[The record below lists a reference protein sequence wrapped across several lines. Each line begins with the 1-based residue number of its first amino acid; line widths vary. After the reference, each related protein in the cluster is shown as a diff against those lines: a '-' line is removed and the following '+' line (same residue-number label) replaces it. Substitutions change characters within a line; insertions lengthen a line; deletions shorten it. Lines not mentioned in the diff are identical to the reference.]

1 MDDMIDGFV
10 DESDEHITEIS
21 NGIID
26 LEDNPSNRDA
36 MDAIFRSA
44 HTLKGN
50 AGAMGFDQMSNLA
63 HAMEDVLDKIRDEEL
78 DVTGDVIDDLF
89 VGLDLW
95 EEMLDEVKDSGE
107 PTVDAADEIEMLR
120 SYITDDAET
129 DADVGGDSVQAS
141 NSQADPGE
149 TTVTIEDGDVT
160 EAISEIGVSDSDI
173 DGDAYLVRLGCTP
186 DQTDDGLTIIE
197 ELEDVFTLHG
207 TVPTQAKVLNGDFGD
222 AFSAIVSTELPE
234 KHLGAAFEDIGT
246 VHDSAVQNVTAD
258 VTDESASVTGDAEVD
273 ELLSGA
279 SSLEEYRESD
289 EEPPEVDLGDLD
301 DGDSGM
307 FNVSDDASDADNP
320 NAGSSDSVDASDS
333 SDDSSDT
340 DDGFELDLD
349 DDMEESDSGIFSD
362 DGESGDLE
370 GDLDLSGGDDSDAD
384 DIELGLG
391 DSDDG
396 DADESDSD
404 DSGEFGNRGTAVFES
419 MKDDVEQQSMDEV
432 RKEMEE
438 NGHSFKSNDADG
450 VDTDE
455 LLEETDSYVS
465 GDDSEDSAESESS
478 GGDALQTVE
487 DNDEDITA
495 EDVNHDNI
503 SLDIDFDKSTSSGDA
518 ESGIDLEDEFG
529 DVLATSPSD
538 SVDKEDIVNDQGQ
551 VIYQTEAEKN
561 PATDLDT
568 LFSDDDSS
576 SVDSTDTDIDF
587 GDVEYGP
594 GLDSFEEI
602 LRKEEGDIDTSQ
614 SSDDEVDIQSIK
626 VDVSQLDELYTLVQE
641 LITNRL
647 RLNQAVDG
655 LDGLIGD
662 LDREGLDGFESESG
676 ELLTQTSHEVNQL
689 ETITSR
695 IQETV
700 MDIRLVPMEHATQ
713 RLPRIARDVARDNDK
728 NIDFNIKGDDV
739 ELDRSILSKLGDP
752 LMHLVRNAVDHG
764 VESPDERKKKGKDA
778 EGTVQVRA
786 RRNRDYVS
794 VIVEDDGAGINA
806 DRVREEAVNR
816 DLFTREQA
824 NQLSDEQC
832 FELLFRPGFSTKD
845 EVTETSGRG
854 VGMDVVYT
862 TIQAVDGSIEVHSE
876 PDVGTQVRIQLPV
889 SLAISQMLFIE
900 VGDDEFGIPVKNID
914 EITGGGDLTNVDGEP
929 VHMHRGDSYP
939 VVQLS
944 DALGAS
950 SADDSDGLGAESQLI
965 RIDSSIRQVAL
976 ECDSITRTKEVVVDP
991 YDGVLSRVT
1000 GLSGAVVLGQDNVVN
1015 VLDVS
1020 TL

>member
-10 DESDEHITEIS
+10 DESDEHITKIS

-95 EEMLDEVKDSGE
+95 EEMLDEVKDSGNRPSMQLTRLKCCARISRTMPRQTPMSVVTAFKPRILRQTPE
-107 PTVDAADEIEMLR
+107 RQPSQSKTAMLR
-120 SYITDDAET
+120 KQ
-129 DADVGGDSVQAS
+129 SVKSAS
-141 NSQADPGE
+141 VTPIL
-149 TTVTIEDGDVT
+149 TVMPILFD
-160 EAISEIGVSDSDI
+160 
-173 DGDAYLVRLGCTP
+173 LVCTP

-432 RKEMEE
+432 RKEMEKTATASNRMMQTE
-438 NGHSFKSNDADG
+438 WTQTNCSKKRIRMCPEMTLKIVLNPSPRVGMRFKQSRIM
-450 VDTDE
+450 T
-455 LLEETDSYVS
+455 
-465 GDDSEDSAESESS
+465 
-478 GGDALQTVE
+478 
-487 DNDEDITA
+487 
-495 EDVNHDNI
+495 
-503 SLDIDFDKSTSSGDA
+503 K
-518 ESGIDLEDEFG
+518 
-529 DVLATSPSD
+529 TSPLKTSITTI
-538 SVDKEDIVNDQGQ
+538 SHWIL
-551 VIYQTEAEKN
+551 I
-561 PATDLDT
+561 
-568 LFSDDDSS
+568 
-576 SVDSTDTDIDF
+576 STNRPVL
-587 GDVEYGP
+587 GMRNP
-594 GLDSFEEI
+594 GLI
-602 LRKEEGDIDTSQ
+602 
-614 SSDDEVDIQSIK
+614 
-626 VDVSQLDELYTLVQE
+626 
-641 LITNRL
+641 
-647 RLNQAVDG
+647 
-655 LDGLIGD
+655 
-662 LDREGLDGFESESG
+662 
-676 ELLTQTSHEVNQL
+676 
-689 ETITSR
+689 
-695 IQETV
+695 
-700 MDIRLVPMEHATQ
+700 
-713 RLPRIARDVARDNDK
+713 
-728 NIDFNIKGDDV
+728 
-739 ELDRSILSKLGDP
+739 
-752 LMHLVRNAVDHG
+752 
-764 VESPDERKKKGKDA
+764 
-778 EGTVQVRA
+778 
-786 RRNRDYVS
+786 
-794 VIVEDDGAGINA
+794 
-806 DRVREEAVNR
+806 
-816 DLFTREQA
+816 
-824 NQLSDEQC
+824 
-832 FELLFRPGFSTKD
+832 
-845 EVTETSGRG
+845 
-854 VGMDVVYT
+854 
-862 TIQAVDGSIEVHSE
+862 
-876 PDVGTQVRIQLPV
+876 
-889 SLAISQMLFIE
+889 
-900 VGDDEFGIPVKNID
+900 
-914 EITGGGDLTNVDGEP
+914 
-929 VHMHRGDSYP
+929 
-939 VVQLS
+939 
-944 DALGAS
+944 
-950 SADDSDGLGAESQLI
+950 
-965 RIDSSIRQVAL
+965 
-976 ECDSITRTKEVVVDP
+976 
-991 YDGVLSRVT
+991 
-1000 GLSGAVVLGQDNVVN
+1000 
-1015 VLDVS
+1015 
-1020 TL
+1020 